1 MKKLV
6 LIFCALC
13 CLTLSSCKSA
23 TVRLIEENI
32 SDIGEV
38 TLDSIDAIEE
48 AERIVNLT
56 QNTNPDQ
63 YKQIGNL
70 DVLQEARAT
79 YDTLKAEYDSEQRI
93 SRARIAIDNIGDS
106 ITLNSAHF
114 VETARERY
122 NELTNDEK
130 NLIENYPILENA
142 EKVLG
147 ELKADNLTSRIS
159 SLGTVTLNDKSEI
172 EKIRNA
178 YDELTDA
185 EKNMISNYDVLLS
198 AEKELSSLKIKNAVD
213 LINDIGTVTLD
224 SSSDIRKA
232 QNAWDELSAD
242 EKKQAAIDGDSI
254 LLKANDTLDSLQ
266 NSSYSS
272 NNNNTQKPVQKKN
285 PTMGDTN
292 AMLSAISYIN
302 TNIGFSRQG
311 LIEQLEY
318 EGYSNS
324 EATYGADNCGAD
336 WYAQA
341 VIRASNYISTMPFSK
356 QGLIE
361 QLEYEGFTHDQAV
374 YGVEEIGY

>member
-106 ITLNSAHF
+106 ITLNSAQF

-254 LLKANDTLDSLQ
+254 LLKA
-266 NSSYSS
+266 
-272 NNNNTQKPVQKKN
+272 K
-285 PTMGDTN
+285 
-292 AMLSAISYIN
+292 
-302 TNIGFSRQG
+302 
-311 LIEQLEY
+311 
-318 EGYSNS
+318 
-324 EATYGADNCGAD
+324 
-336 WYAQA
+336 
-341 VIRASNYISTMPFSK
+341 
-356 QGLIE
+356 
-361 QLEYEGFTHDQAV
+361 
-374 YGVEEIGY
+374 